1 MKRLPKLVRKVWK
14 VILLPFLI
22 VLTFSYAM
30 FQGGFVSWF
39 LFYSFLPFAIYCVAL
54 SFYSLNELEV
64 TRVLQKSD
72 YKAGEPLKVAVS
84 VKRAK
89 SFPLFYL
96 LMEDHLSEALKLASQ
111 QKKTKALLLPG
122 VKKEFSYEYVIDELP
137 RGEHLFESFTLR
149 IGDPLGLFEK
159 EKRFTVEDKIIVYPA
174 YSELLYRT
182 FENQY
187 DQGLTASRER
197 VQRDTSMATGVRDYQ
212 PGDRFSWINWKASAK
227 RNVLMT
233 KEFEQRQSHDVFVV
247 MDCAPDKNFEPVV
260 SFTASLLRA
269 ILKKGAQTG
278 LLTMSNERA
287 SFPIRGGEQHLQQ
300 LFYHLAKIEAKCIT
314 PFAKI
319 LDTDGLLIQ
328 QTVSFMLV
336 TAQLTKP
343 LVEKASFL
351 GQRKGGTI
359 TLFLIKGEK
368 ESPSENERSLIT
380 IANARGVRV
389 VMVHEG
395 GYMAAF
401 SEVNAR

>member
-1 MKRLPKLVRKVWK
+1 MKMIWMTFKKVWK
-14 VILLPFLI
+14 FILLLFLI
-22 VLTFSYAM
+22 LLTFSYAM

-64 TRVLQKSD
+64 TRVVPKTD
-72 YKAGEPLKVAVS
+72 YNARESLKVVVT
-84 VKRAK
+84 VKRAR

-96 LMEDHLSEALKLASQ
+96 LIEDHLDDTLKYAPQ
-111 QKKTKALLLPG
+111 PKKPKALLLPG
-122 VKKEFSYEYVIDELP
+122 LKKELSYEYIIEELP
-137 RGEHLFESFTLR
+137 RGEHFFDSFTLR

-159 EKRFTVEDKIIVYPA
+159 EKKFTMDGRIVVYPA
-174 YSELLYRT
+174 YTELLYRS

-247 MDCAPDKNFEPVV
+247 MDCVPDKHFEPVV
-260 SFTASLLRA
+260 SFTASLVRSV
-269 ILKKGAQTG
+269 LKRGAQTG
-278 LLTMSNERA
+278 LLTISNERA

-300 LFYHLAKIEAKCIT
+300 LFYHLAKIEAKCIS
-314 PFAKI
+314 PFEKV
-319 LDTDGLLIQ
+319 LDTDGLFIQ

-336 TAQLTKP
+336 TAQITKP
-343 LVEKASFL
+343 LIEKASFL
-351 GQRKGGTI
+351 GQRKGGSI

-368 ESPSENERSLIT
+368 EAPTETERSLI
-380 IANARGVRV
+380 ALAYARGVRII
-389 VMVHEG
+389 MIQEG
-395 GYMAAF
+395 EFKAAF
-401 SEVNAR
+401 AEVSSR

>member
-1 MKRLPKLVRKVWK
+1 M
-14 VILLPFLI
+14 IL
-22 VLTFSYAM
+22 LTFSYAM

-64 TRVLQKSD
+64 TRIVPKSD
-72 YKAGEPLKVAVS
+72 YNAGEPLNVEVS

-96 LMEDHLSEALKLASQ
+96 LIEDHLSDSLKFAPQ
-111 QKKTKALLLPG
+111 QKKPKALLLPG
-122 VKKEFSYEYVIDELP
+122 LEKEFSYEYIIDELP
-137 RGEHLFESFTLR
+137 RGEHVFDSFTLR
-149 IGDPLGLFEK
+149 IGDPIGLFEK
-159 EKRFTVEDKIIVYPA
+159 EKKFTFEGKILVYPA
-174 YSELLYRT
+174 YTELLYRP
-182 FENQY
+182 FENHY

-247 MDCAPDKNFEPVV
+247 MDCVPDKHFEPVV

-278 LLTMSNERA
+278 LLTISNERA

-314 PFAKI
+314 PFEKV
-319 LDTDGLLIQ
+319 LDTDGLFIQ

-336 TAQLTKP
+336 TAQITKP
-343 LVEKASFL
+343 LIEKASFL
-351 GQRKGGTI
+351 GQRKGSI
-359 TLFLIKGEK
+359 TLFLIKGQK
-368 ESPSENERSLIT
+368 ESPSDDERSLIT
-380 IANARGVRV
+380 IATARGVRII
-389 VMVHEG
+389 MVHEG
-395 GYMAAF
+395 EYKAAF
-401 SEVNAR
+401 AEVNSR

>member
-1 MKRLPKLVRKVWK
+1 MKKVWSALKKVWK
-14 VILLPFLI
+14 FILLLFFIL
-22 VLTFSYAM
+22 LTFSYAM

-39 LFYSFLPFAIYCVAL
+39 LFYSFLPFAIYCVSL
-54 SFYSLNELEV
+54 SLYSLNELEV
-64 TRVLQKSD
+64 TRVLQKTD
-72 YKAGEPLKVAVS
+72 YNAGEPLKVTVI

-96 LMEDHLSEALKLASQ
+96 LIEDQLNDSLKFAPQ
-111 QKKTKALLLPG
+111 QKKPKALLHPG
-122 VKKEFSYEYVIDELP
+122 MKKELSYEYIIDELP
-137 RGEHLFESFTLR
+137 RGEHLFNSFTLR

-159 EKRFTVEDKIIVYPA
+159 EKKLEIQSRIVVYPA
-174 YSELLYRT
+174 YNELLYRS

-187 DQGLTASRER
+187 DSGLTASKER
-197 VQRDTSMATGVRDYQ
+197 VQRDTSMVTGVRDYQ

-247 MDCAPDKNFEPVV
+247 MDCLPHKHFEPVV

-278 LLTMSNERA
+278 LLTISKERA

-300 LFYHLAKIEAKCIT
+300 LFYHLAKIDAKCISS
-314 PFAKI
+314 FEKV
-319 LDTDGLLIQ
+319 LDTDGLFVQ

-336 TAQLTKP
+336 TAQITKP
-343 LVEKASFL
+343 LIEKASFL

-359 TLFLIKGEK
+359 TLFLMKGENDA
-368 ESPSENERSLIT
+368 PTENERSLMA
-380 IANARGVRV
+380 IANARGVRIV
-389 VMVHEG
+389 LVHEG
-395 GYMAAF
+395 EYMAAF
-401 SEVNAR
+401 SEVNSR

>member
-1 MKRLPKLVRKVWK
+1 MKRIPKLVRKVWK
-14 VILLPFLI
+14 VILLLFLI

-39 LFYSFLPFAIYCVAL
+39 LFYSFLPFALYCAAL

-72 YKAGEPLKVAVS
+72 YNAGEPLKVAVS

-96 LMEDHLSEALKLASQ
+96 LMEDHLNDALKLASQ
-111 QKKTKALLLPG
+111 QKKAKALLLPG
-122 VKKEFSYEYVIDELP
+122 MKKEFSYEYIIEELP
-137 RGEHLFESFTLR
+137 RGEHFFESFTLR

-159 EKRFTVEDKIIVYPA
+159 EKQFTLEDKIIVYPA
-174 YSELLYRT
+174 YTELLYRT
-182 FENQY
+182 FENQF

-247 MDCAPDKNFEPVV
+247 MDCAPDKHFESVV

-269 ILKKGAQTG
+269 ILKRGAQTG

-314 PFAKI
+314 PFAKV

-336 TAQLTKP
+336 TAQITKS

-351 GQRKGGTI
+351 GQRKGGTM

-368 ESPSENERSLIT
+368 EFSSENERSLIAL
-380 IANARGVRV
+380 ANARGVRI

-395 GYMAAF
+395 KHQAAF
-401 SEVNAR
+401 SEVNFF

>member
-1 MKRLPKLVRKVWK
+1 MKKLWIPIKKVWK
-14 VILLPFLI
+14 FILLLFLI
-22 VLTFSYAM
+22 LLTFSYAM

-64 TRVLQKSD
+64 TRIVPKSD
-72 YKAGEPLKVAVS
+72 YNAGEPLKVEVS

-96 LMEDHLSEALKLASQ
+96 LIEDHLSDSLKFAPQ
-111 QKKTKALLLPG
+111 QKKPKALLLPG
-122 VKKEFSYEYVIDELP
+122 LEKEFSYEYIIDELP
-137 RGEHLFESFTLR
+137 RGEHVFDYFTLR
-149 IGDPLGLFEK
+149 IGDPIGLFEK
-159 EKRFTVEDKIIVYPA
+159 EKKFTFEGKILVYPA
-174 YSELLYRT
+174 YTELLYRP
-182 FENQY
+182 FENHY

-247 MDCAPDKNFEPVV
+247 MDCVPDKHFEPVV

-278 LLTMSNERA
+278 LLTISNERA

-314 PFAKI
+314 PFEKV
-319 LDTDGLLIQ
+319 LDTDGLFIQ

-336 TAQLTKP
+336 TAQITKP
-343 LVEKASFL
+343 LIEKASFL
-351 GQRKGGTI
+351 GQRKGSI
-359 TLFLIKGEK
+359 TLFLIKGQK
-368 ESPSENERSLIT
+368 ESPSDDERSLIA
-380 IANARGVRV
+380 IATARGVRII
-389 VMVHEG
+389 MVHEG
-395 GYMAAF
+395 EYKAAF
-401 SEVNAR
+401 AEVNSR